1 MLIMDQMPLLEQE
14 LEKLRKYCAFQDR
27 CHSEVRS
34 KLLSIKVFG
43 DELEEIITILISEGF
58 LNEERFARSYCRGK
72 FRMKKWG
79 RHKIRQNLI
88 AKKVSK
94 YCIKKGM
101 EEIDEDEYLS
111 TLNATLLKAMDKYT
125 SYSILVQKDK
135 AIKYT
140 NSRGYE
146 LPLIYNAIRALELDN
161 NLN

>member
-1 MLIMDQMPLLEQE
+1 MVQE
-14 LEKLRKYCAFQDR
+14 LEKLRKYCAYQDR

-34 KLLSIKVFG
+34 KLLSIKVYG
-43 DELEEIITILISEGF
+43 DKLEEIISILISEGF

-79 RHKIRQNLI
+79 RQKIRQKLI
-88 AKKVSK
+88 AKRVSE

-101 EEIDEDEYLS
+101 EEIDEEEYLNS
-111 TLNATLLKAMDKYT
+111 LNETLSKAIAKYA
-125 SYSILVQKDK
+125 SYPPIVQKDK

-146 LPLIYNAIRALELDN
+146 LQLIFNSIRKIEIDDN
-161 NLN
+161 HQS